1 MKILIFT
8 EGTILMHKTAAGLTR
23 DEIIKQVQNPA
34 PDIYD
39 FASYIPIDNSVLK
52 LNHWANAGAEIIYLT
67 SRKKPAEVTAIQQ
80 VLSTYRFPRGP
91 LLFRQGKQTYKDI
104 AEAVLP
110 DVLVEDD
117 CESIGGVEQMTITN
131 VDAAIKK
138 RIKSVVIREFS
149 GIDSLPDNITNLCMT
164 VDNDTG

>member
-8 EGTILMHKTAAGLTR
+8 EGTILMHRSAAGLTR

-39 FASYIPIDNSVLK
+39 FTSYIPIGNSVSK
-52 LNHWANAGAEIIYLT
+52 LNHWADAGAEIIYVT
-67 SRKKPAEVTAIQQ
+67 SRKKPAEVEAIRN
-80 VLSTYRFPRGP
+80 VLNTHGFPEGR
-91 LLFRQGKQTYKDI
+91 LLFRRRKQTYKDI

-117 CESIGGVEQMTITN
+117 CESIGGVAQMTITN

-138 RIKSVVIREFS
+138 RIKSVVIREFG
-149 GIDSLPDNITNLCMT
+149 GIDGLPDNITNLCMT

>member
-8 EGTILMHKTAAGLTR
+8 EGTILMHKTAAGLTH
-23 DEIIKQVQNPA
+23 DDIIKQVQNHFPG
-34 PDIYD
+34 IHD
-39 FASYIPIDNSVLK
+39 FASSIPIGNSVLK

-67 SRKKPAEVTAIQQ
+67 SRKKPAEVEAIRN
-80 VLSTYRFPRGP
+80 VLNLHGFPRGR

-117 CESIGGVEQMTITN
+117 CASIGGAEQMTITN
-131 VDAAIKK
+131 VEPTIKR
-138 RIKSVVIREFS
+138 RIKSVVVKEFS
-149 GIDSLPDNITNLCMT
+149 GIDRLPDKIELL
-164 VDNDTG
+164 